1 VRLVPSAAS
10 TPLVSFCVVG
20 TDGAE
25 DLRACLDA
33 IALEQR
39 LLERPTEVLVL
50 DNASAD
56 GSARIAAEH
65 PVGARVIALTRREGK
80 AANDSR
86 LLDEARGRYALL
98 LGAGTEL
105 RAGAT
110 KGLLDAMERDPE
122 AACAGAAVLA
132 PDGTPRPSAWRF
144 PSLGTTLAQA
154 LLLHRSLVVQSGSAG
169 RGTRK
174 VDWCQS
180 ACLMVRVQ
188 ASATIGHLDP
198 EYFVFGDEVDLQ
210 RRLRDAGWHTL
221 FVPGAIC
228 VRHERQIA
236 GEDARQRV
244 VELHRNQDRY
254 LVAHH
259 GPLIAWCCRPVA
271 ALPYLLRA
279 VAATVLP
286 GHSVRRYWWH
296 VKATLAPRRGEGVRE
311 AAEQYNA
318 QLEQPASG
326 TA

>member
-1 VRLVPSAAS
+1 MRLVSSAVV
-10 TPLVSFCVVG
+10 TPLVTFCVVG
-20 TDGAE
+20 TNGAE
-25 DLRACLDA
+25 ELRSCLDA

-39 LLERPTEVLVL
+39 FLERPTEVLVL
-50 DNASAD
+50 DNASTD
-56 GSARIAAEH
+56 DSVRVAREH
-65 PVGARVIALTRREGK
+65 PVGARVIALRRREGK

-98 LGAGTEL
+98 LGAGTQL

-110 KGLLDAMERDPE
+110 KSLVDALERDPE
-122 AACAGAAVLA
+122 AACAGAAVLR
-132 PDGTPRPSAWRF
+132 PDGAQQPSAWRF
-144 PSLGTTLAQA
+144 PGFGTVLAQA
-154 LLLHRSLVVQSGSAG
+154 LLLHRSLVVQSGPAG

-180 ACLMVRVQ
+180 ACLLVRVD

-221 FVPGAIC
+221 FVPAAQC
-228 VRHERQIA
+228 VRREREA
-236 GEDARQRV
+236 EGDDARERI

-259 GPLIAWCCRPVA
+259 GPFVAWCCRPVA
-271 ALPYLLRA
+271 AAPYLLRA
-279 VAATVLP
+279 IAATVLP
-286 GHSVRRYWWH
+286 GHSVRRYLWH
-296 VKATLAPRRGEGVRE
+296 VRATLAPRRGEGIRE
-311 AAEQYNA
+311 AAERFNA
-318 QLEQPASG
+318 ELERPAGG

>member
-1 VRLVPSAAS
+1 MRLVRSAVP

-20 TDGAE
+20 TDGAAE
-25 DLRACLDA
+25 LRSCLDA

-56 GSARIAAEH
+56 GSAELAAAH
-65 PVGARVIALTRREGK
+65 PVGARVIALRRREGK

-98 LGAGTEL
+98 LGSGTEL

-110 KGLLDAMERDPE
+110 KELLDAMERDPE
-122 AACAGAAVLA
+122 AACAGAAVVD
-132 PDGTPRPSAWRF
+132 PDGVPRPSAWRF

-154 LLLHRSLVVQSGSAG
+154 LLLHRSIVVQSGAAG
-169 RGTRK
+169 RGTRR

-180 ACLMVRVQ
+180 GCLMVRVQ

-221 FVPGAIC
+221 FVPAAIC
-228 VRHERQIA
+228 VRHEHPVA
-236 GEDARQRV
+236 GEDARRRV

-259 GPLIAWCCRPVA
+259 GPVVAWACRPVA

-286 GHSVRRYWWH
+286 GHSVRTYLWH
-296 VKATLAPRRGEGVRE
+296 VRATLSPRRGEGVRE
-311 AAEQYNA
+311 AAERYNA
-318 QLEQPASG
+318 QLEQPA
-326 TA
+326 